1 MILAAF
7 GGAIRRRRWLAVRP
21 APIRA
26 LLGRAS
32 QTVRPAVAFDLLA
45 VNLEYCAGIIPSIPS
60 LPGRLIS
67 YENPGPRTGS
77 PFIRQELSQS
87 GQVEFWARLGR
98 SVETLLEGRQVLD
111 LCRKG
116 TARPIL
122 DCLESV
128 DTPGGRMRVAAYLA
142 ASPFPHYAP
151 HPDRP
156 GLLIRTDEAG
166 VQVTG
171 RFVKRQF
178 RPVEP

>member
-1 MILAAF
+1 MSQPVKLSDSLVLDARLA
-7 GGAIRRRRWLAVRP
+7 GEVMQR
-21 APIRA
+21 
-26 LLGRAS
+26 
-32 QTVRPAVAFDLLA
+32 
-45 VNLEYCAGIIPSIPS
+45 SIA
-60 LPGRLIS
+60 
-67 YENPGPRTGS
+67 
-77 PFIRQELSQS
+77 

-116 TARPIL
+116 TALPIL

-171 RFVKRQF
+171 RN
-178 RPVEP
+178 